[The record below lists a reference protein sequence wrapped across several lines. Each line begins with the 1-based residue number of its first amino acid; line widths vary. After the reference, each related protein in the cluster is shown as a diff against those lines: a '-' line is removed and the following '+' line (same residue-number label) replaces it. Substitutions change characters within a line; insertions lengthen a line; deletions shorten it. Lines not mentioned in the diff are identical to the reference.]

1 MQALLSTFLI
11 NMIIVPTQTQYTPNV
26 GLVCD
31 EFISSLN
38 VSAMIPL

>member
-1 MQALLSTFLI
+1 MQALLSTCLI

-26 GLVCD
+26 DLVCY